1 MFKEWINVKRTKKD
15 FRTRS
20 DIDEEKVWVRLPDDR
35 NEQNVIPLNLILNER
50 HKEEFKEVAK
60 KYITNGMRDYPQCY
74 TDIMA
79 YNLMKALQNSEL
91 KPLSLTDKRLGYFH
105 IVRKDYIDE
114 WLDDYLKWYSNAVE
128 EQETEGSGFV
138 YLGWIGFHIDMAPL
152 RSAIG
157 YKHPTPSVLGRTV
170 INTNIDDNR
179 CLQRCLILASEGGHK
194 IIDNRKMGDES
205 VYNKWWKQPD
215 KYKIFGLTIH
225 EIEEAI
231 DIRDNKPF
239 EQSDERF
246 AKLESLLKVSIN
258 VFEVSL
264 LPEYDD
270 NSKDKYEHFMTSQI
284 YCRRKELEAISLCVL
299 NDVRNAE
306 LPKHFLSIKD

>member
-1 MFKEWINVKRTKKD
+1 MVKEWMNVKRTKKD

-20 DIDEEKVWVRLPDDR
+20 DIDEEKVWVRLLDGSS
-35 NEQNVIPLNLILNER
+35 EQEVIPLNLILNER
-50 HKEEFKEVAK
+50 HKEEFKKIAK
-60 KYITNGMRDYPQCY
+60 KYITKAMRHYPQCY
-74 TDIMA
+74 TEIMA

-215 KYKIFGLTIH
+215 KYKIFGKQFM
-225 EIEEAI
+225 
-231 DIRDNKPF
+231 R
-239 EQSDERF
+239 
-246 AKLESLLKVSIN
+246 
-258 VFEVSL
+258 
-264 LPEYDD
+264 
-270 NSKDKYEHFMTSQI
+270 SKKQ
-284 YCRRKELEAISLCVL
+284 
-299 NDVRNAE
+299 
-306 LPKHFLSIKD
+306 